1 MINWDKFFQLRRFE
15 LWSTLMLLITGCAT
29 FEQPTNQDLEV
40 VGESETL
47 QRANDSLKEN
57 SEPEIQS
64 LEPIVGSGESL
75 KVDNELSKPRS
86 NEGRKNVGLGAGK
99 EATNSTFEPEA
110 DLTALIKLAY
120 EAQIKLK
127 ERLVTEL
134 EQQLVIKNSEVD
146 GKIQSVEK
154 LVSLLGATDNLLAA
168 LEAEVKK
175 YAQLDVNGALVNP
188 LAKERVSELEREVRD
203 LRREVPGC

>member
-1 MINWDKFFQLRRFE
+1 MINWDKFFKLRRLE
-15 LWSTLMLLITGCAT
+15 LWSPLILLITSCAT
-29 FEQPTNQDLEV
+29 FEQPTNQDWEV

-47 QRANDSLKEN
+47 QRTNDSLKEN
-57 SEPEIQS
+57 SETETQA
-64 LEPIVGSGESL
+64 LESVVGSGESL
-75 KVDNELSKPRS
+75 KVKNELSKSRS
-86 NEGRKNVGLGAGK
+86 NEGVGLVDGK
-99 EATNSTFEPEA
+99 EAANSTIELEA
-110 DLTALIKLAY
+110 DLTALIKSAY
-120 EAQIKLK
+120 ETQIKLK
-127 ERLVTEL
+127 EQLVTEL
-134 EQQLVIKNSEVD
+134 EQQLVIKTSEVD

-175 YAQLDVNGALVNP
+175 YAQLNVNGALVNP

>member
-1 MINWDKFFQLRRFE
+1 MINWDKFFKLRRLE
-15 LWSTLMLLITGCAT
+15 LWSPLMLLITGCAT
-29 FEQPTNQDLEV
+29 FEQPTNQDWEV

-47 QRANDSLKEN
+47 QRTNDSFKEN
-57 SEPEIQS
+57 SETETQA
-64 LEPIVGSGESL
+64 LESVVGSGESL
-75 KVDNELSKPRS
+75 KVKNELSKSRS
-86 NEGRKNVGLGAGK
+86 NEGVGLVDGK
-99 EATNSTFEPEA
+99 EAANSTIELEA
-110 DLTALIKLAY
+110 DLTALIKSAY
-120 EAQIKLK
+120 ETQIKLK
-127 ERLVTEL
+127 EQLVTEL
-134 EQQLVIKNSEVD
+134 GQQLVIKTSEVD

-175 YAQLDVNGALVNP
+175 YAQLNVNGALVNP